1 MVEQKIVD
9 GEQQLSTLAERFTHW
24 RATKRHRGDP
34 IPESLWADVCSL
46 SKVLPQRQI
55 CRVLRL
61 SDRDV
66 QKRLGV
72 DVIPPKPHPKPTQS
86 VTFIDMTEAVTT
98 YPPTSATVTE
108 VAVERPDGARF
119 QLHYSG
125 DIAQLAP
132 LVESFLTAR

>member
-1 MVEQKIVD
+1 MVEQKIDD
-9 GEQQLSTLAERFTHW
+9 GEQQLSALAERFAHW

-34 IPESLWADVCSL
+34 IPESLWAEVRSL
-46 SKVLPQRQI
+46 SQVLPQRQI

-72 DVIPPKPHPKPTQS
+72 DVSPTKPHPTSTQAL
-86 VTFIDMTEAVTT
+86 TFIDMTEVVST
-98 YPPTSATVTE
+98 YAPTSAGVTE

-119 QLHYSG
+119 QLHYRG

-132 LVESFLTAR
+132 LVQSFLTAR